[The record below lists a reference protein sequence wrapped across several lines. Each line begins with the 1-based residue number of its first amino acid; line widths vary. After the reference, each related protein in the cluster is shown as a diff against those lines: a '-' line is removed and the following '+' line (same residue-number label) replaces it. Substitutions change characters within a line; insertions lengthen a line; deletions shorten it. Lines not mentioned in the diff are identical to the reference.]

1 MIEELRHYHPL
12 VIEGMGGYDPRDPG
26 VVAPLIVAQLQNHWR
41 RQKPSKPVLLM
52 TQGDPYEAR
61 GISAI
66 TRLVADALCVS
77 RGLIFLD
84 PDIAAYHAPNAD
96 RYKVS
101 LEIPYSAL
109 ADLLAARQIKAGGA
123 PALVQIEARIEAH
136 LAEKNARRA
145 AAAKPCL
152 PDYYPAFARLQEVT
166 KTACK
171 QICNGITIAHTSREI
186 SDSSVSSFYQVG
198 LELGLI
204 APADMVPFDG

>member
-1 MIEELRHYHPL
+1 MIEHLRQYHPL

-26 VVAPLIVAQLQNHWR
+26 VVAPLIIAQLQNHWR
-41 RQKPSKPVLLM
+41 SHKPSKPLLLI

-96 RYKVS
+96 RYKVA

-109 ADLLAARQIKAGGA
+109 ADLLATQMIVSIA
-123 PALVQIEARIEAH
+123 PPLPQIEARIEAH
-136 LAEKNARRA
+136 LAQKNARRA
-145 AAAKPCL
+145 AAAKPRL

-166 KTACK
+166 KIACK

-186 SDSSVSSFYQVG
+186 SDSSVSSFYRVG

-204 APADMVPFDG
+204 DGADMVPFID